1 MVSASRGFRY
11 IFYRGVS
18 SWLEHG
24 AQVLK
29 SRRVHVDVVQPNPAP
44 PVAALANPYVW
55 ATQDTGVPTVLS
67 EDLGLPSSCLLQ
79 SYVISVDS
87 VMTAP

>member
-11 IFYRGVS
+11 LFYRGVS

-24 AQVLK
+24 AQVFK
-29 SRRVHVDVVQPNPAP
+29 SRRVHVDVVQPNPAS

-55 ATQDTGVPTVLS
+55 TTQDTGVPTVLS

-87 VMTAP
+87 VLTAP